1 MQNAAVIRTMIDTAV
16 KNGTRQ
22 AVLTGDFS
30 VEHTIFL
37 PSDFTLILDNAHLTM
52 AEGTF
57 CNMFRNEHSPR
68 YTADEYGDCTASA
81 DRHAKDPGRTEAGTD
96 RNIRILGRG
105 KAVLDGGIYN
115 GLCEGNSTKD
125 GRPHIS
131 VNNLILFT
139 NVEGFAVE
147 GLQIRN
153 QRWWA
158 LNFIYCGGGTL
169 RNLDFCS
176 DDTMVLPDGSRVH
189 GLRRDSYGSV
199 YIKNSDGIDLRTG
212 CHDIL
217 IENITGFTE
226 DDTVALT
233 GLPGKMEQLYAVAGK
248 SSAIRNVIIR
258 NVQSAAYC
266 SNVRL
271 LNQGG
276 ISLYNILIDGVMD
289 TSADSPHLDRGI
301 HAVRIGDNHLY
312 GSRHSTP
319 EETGNITVRNVYGRG
334 TSVVQLAGAITNL
347 VLDNI
352 CAFDGCTKP
361 VDNQAKLYSA
371 AGEEIT
377 L

>member
-1 MQNAAVIRTMIDTAV
+1 MNAAALQEMIDLAV
-16 KNGTRQ
+16 RNGTRQ
-22 AVLTGDFS
+22 VIVTGDY
-30 VEHTIFL
+30 TIEKTVFL
-37 PSDFTLILDNAHLTM
+37 PSDFTLILENAHLTM
-52 AEGTF
+52 ADDTF

-68 YTADEYGDCTASA
+68 YADWEYADCDAA
-81 DRHAKDPGRTEAGTD
+81 EARHAEDIGRTEAGTD

-105 KAVLDGGIYN
+105 KAILDGGNYN
-115 GLCEGNSTKD
+115 GLCEGNSTKE

-131 VNNLILFT
+131 VNNLLLFT
-139 NVEGFAVE
+139 NVDGFTVE
-147 GLQIRN
+147 GLQMRN

-158 LNFIYCGGGTL
+158 LNFIYCGNGRL

-176 DDTMVLPDGSRVH
+176 DDTMILPDGSQVH
-189 GLRRDSYGSV
+189 GLRRDAYGAV

-233 GLPGKMEQLYAVAGK
+233 GLFGKMEKLYAVEGK

-258 NVQSAAYC
+258 NVQSAAFC
-266 SNVRL
+266 ANVRL

-276 ISLYNILIDGVMD
+276 ITLHNILIDGVMD
-289 TSADSPHLDRGI
+289 TSADSPHLDKGI
-301 HAVRIGDNHLY
+301 YAVRIGDNHMY

-334 TSVVQLAGAITNL
+334 TSALQLAGAITNL

-352 CAFDGCTKP
+352 CAFDGCT
-361 VDNQAKLYSA
+361 VAIDNQAKLYNA
-371 AGEEIT
+371 AGEEVA

>member
-1 MQNAAVIRTMIDTAV
+1 V
-16 KNGTRQ
+16 
-22 AVLTGDFS
+22 S
-30 VEHTIFL
+30 
-37 PSDFTLILDNAHLTM
+37 
-52 AEGTF
+52 
-57 CNMFRNEHSPR
+57 
-68 YTADEYGDCTASA
+68 
-81 DRHAKDPGRTEAGTD
+81 
-96 RNIRILGRG
+96 
-105 KAVLDGGIYN
+105 
-115 GLCEGNSTKD
+115 GLSC
-125 GRPHIS
+125 
-131 VNNLILFT
+131 
-139 NVEGFAVE
+139 
-147 GLQIRN
+147 RN

-158 LNFIYCGGGTL
+158 LNFIYCANGYVGD
-169 RNLDFCS
+169 LDFCAN
-176 DDTMVLPDGSRVH
+176 DCMYTDNGELLH
-189 GLRRDSYGSV
+189 GLRRGTGNHILV
-199 YIKNSDGIDLRTG
+199 KNADGIDLRQG

-289 TSADSPHLDRGI
+289 TSAHSPHLDRGI